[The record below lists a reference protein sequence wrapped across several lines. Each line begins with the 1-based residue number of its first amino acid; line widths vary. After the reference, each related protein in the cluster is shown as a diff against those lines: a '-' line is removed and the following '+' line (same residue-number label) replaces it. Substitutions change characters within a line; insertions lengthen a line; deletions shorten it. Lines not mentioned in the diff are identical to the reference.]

1 MDRWHVDANVIKDK
15 LNLFVCTIQFN
26 MLLFVILT
34 GMMLLFVI
42 LSGMMLLFVMLTG
55 KMLLFVILT
64 VKCYGLLC

>member
-34 GMMLLFVI
+34 GKVLLVVMLTRK
-42 LSGMMLLFVMLTG
+42 MLLFVMLTG
-55 KMLLFVILT
+55 KMLLFVMLT
-64 VKCYGLLC
+64 